1 MASTLF
7 SQPYAP
13 FLALGVGG
21 LGGRAAAAGA
31 LEGFGE
37 KAPWAACDSQ
47 APRLL
52 STGLERKL
60 LVELPDQARFDVAEE
75 FVAAKKAEL
84 RALASR
90 RTVAILFGALGEP
103 SAALLLS
110 ALSAALREQGLFACA
125 IGVEPFE
132 LEGDA
137 RAAAADQAAAQLTQS
152 ADLLLRMPSAPL
164 LAPLGAAA
172 SLSQAYRA
180 AESAL
185 SGAVEALLG
194 AFVGT
199 SAAPAFTPPR
209 LLNALRGTG
218 AASAAVGF
226 GTGVDAPRAALEAAL
241 GKRWHGRMGTDTILD
256 GHNGVCPHFPEGGL
270 AAALV
275 AGREIA
281 LAEAQLIAKR
291 LHEGRPAGAASLLGL
306 GLDGSLADEARCLI
320 LHRAGPSRNVISL
333 NDAKTTKENL

>member
-1 MASTLF
+1 MAGTLF

-13 FLALGVGG
+13 FLALGVGE

-37 KAPWAACDSQ
+37 KAPWSACDSQ
-47 APRLL
+47 ASRLL

-60 LVELPDQARFDVAEE
+60 LIELPDQARPDVANEL
-75 FVAAKKAEL
+75 VAAKKADL

-90 RTVAILFGALGEP
+90 RTVALLFGALGGT
-103 SAALLLS
+103 SSALLLP
-110 ALSAALREQGLFACA
+110 ALSAALREQGLFVCV

-132 LEGDA
+132 LEGAA
-137 RAAAADQAAAQLTQS
+137 RSAAASRCAALLPGA
-152 ADLLLRMPSAPL
+152 ADLFLQMPSAPL
-164 LAPLGAAA
+164 LAPLGPTA

-199 SAAPAFTPPR
+199 SAAPAFTASR
-209 LLNALRGTG
+209 LSNALRGTG
-218 AASAAVGF
+218 AASAAIGF
-226 GTGVDAPRAALEAAL
+226 GSGLDAPRAALEAAL
-241 GKRWHGRMGTDTILD
+241 AEHWQAAGMGT
-256 GHNGVCPHFPEGGL
+256 GEGGL
-270 AAALV
+270 ATALV

-281 LAEAQLIAKR
+281 LAEAQLITKR
-291 LHEGRPAGAASLLGL
+291 LQEGRPAGAAALLGL
-306 GLDGSLADEARCLI
+306 GLDSSLGDEARCLI
-320 LHRAGPSRNVISL
+320 LRRAGPSRNVISL
-333 NDAKTTKENL
+333 NSATTTHKGR

>member
-1 MASTLF
+1 MPMSSTLF

-13 FLALGVGG
+13 FLALGVGE

-60 LVELPDQARFDVAEE
+60 LVELPDQARPDVAEE
-75 FVAAKKAEL
+75 LVAAKKAEL

-90 RTVAILFGALGEP
+90 RTVVILFGALGGT
-103 SAALLLS
+103 SSALLLP
-110 ALSAALREQGLFACA
+110 ALSAALREQRLFVCV

-132 LEGDA
+132 LEGAA
-137 RAAAADQAAAQLTQS
+137 RTSAASQAAALLAAR
-152 ADLLLRMPSAPL
+152 ADLLVRMPSAPL
-164 LAPLGAAA
+164 LAPLGKAA

-180 AESAL
+180 AENAL
-185 SGAVEALLG
+185 LGAVEALLG

-226 GTGVDAPRAALEAAL
+226 GSGVDALRAALEAAL
-241 GKRWHGRMGTDTILD
+241 GEHWQAAGMDTT
-256 GHNGVCPHFPEGGL
+256 EGSL

-306 GLDGSLADEARCLI
+306 GLDGSLGDEARCLI
-320 LHRAGPSRNVISL
+320 LHRAGPSRNVISISG
-333 NDAKTTKENL
+333 TP